1 MDLRTEFFK
10 GLDLFAD
17 TVDRVGNN
25 VNLPSACAEWDIS
38 GVVAHERKV
47 LLDELLPEVTGAQ
60 AGNAP
65 GAADALTVADQW
77 AVVDMAVHSAMEE
90 ATFDDGDMRIIMPTL
105 DLFMHSWD
113 ISWGLAAAGHGD
125 RVEFDED
132 TLDWLEKFMHN
143 AGEENLRTSDGF
155 GPPTEAPEDASRT
168 EKLMAFAGRP
178 VS

>member
-1 MDLRTEFFK
+1 MDLRKEFFK

-17 TVDRVGNN
+17 TVDRVGKN
-25 VNLPSACAEWDIS
+25 VNLPSACAEWDLS

-47 LLDELLPEVTGAQ
+47 LLDELLPAVGAS
-60 AGNAP
+60 AGNVP
-65 GAADALTVADQW
+65 GAADALTLADQW

-90 ATFDDGDMRIIMPTL
+90 ATFDDDNMPVTMAAI

-113 ISWGLAAAGHGD
+113 ISWGLAAAGEGE
-125 RVEFDED
+125 RVQFDDEA
-132 TLDWLEKFMHN
+132 LDWLEKFMHN
-143 AGEENLRTSDGF
+143 AGEENLRTAEGF
-155 GPPTEAPEDASRT
+155 GPPTEAPESSSRT